1 MGYTVIKTY
10 KIKQDDKHD
19 NLHSFRDLSDVLTIG
34 AQDFLPLSY
43 KNNNLM
49 TMFKPGAE
57 GKHCP
62 RQLTSIIR
70 DARNAKTDDIMAKH
84 LQRSDPM
91 SEEAATLPT
100 DPKARAKLFHEA
112 KVPAVLSISMGEYM
126 TDDGDVIAPCELNV
140 TSHPKHHGMPAI
152 ALIGA
157 NIEWLG
163 LMCSRTYA
171 DSGDDDAQDL
181 LEMVKTWL
189 PGDVSIVPN
198 LQQGRHAMPYYLRTR
213 RHACTTMR
221 AVAIGGLVSHDLK
234 EYIDEQVLELFKKAD
249 GKHGSDSAPS
259 AKSSA
264 PASASGSK
272 K

>member
-1 MGYTVIKTY
+1 
-10 KIKQDDKHD
+10 
-19 NLHSFRDLSDVLTIG
+19 
-34 AQDFLPLSY
+34 
-43 KNNNLM
+43 
-49 TMFKPGAE
+49 
-57 GKHCP
+57 
-62 RQLTSIIR
+62 
-70 DARNAKTDDIMAKH
+70 
-84 LQRSDPM
+84 
-91 SEEAATLPT
+91 
-100 DPKARAKLFHEA
+100 
-112 KVPAVLSISMGEYM
+112 
-126 TDDGDVIAPCELNV
+126 
-140 TSHPKHHGMPAI
+140 
-152 ALIGA
+152 
-157 NIEWLG
+157 
-163 LMCSRTYA
+163 MCSRTYA

-198 LQQGRHAMPYYLRTR
+198 LQKGRHAMPYYLGTR

-221 AVAIGGLVSHDLK
+221 AVAIEGLVSHDLK